1 MDKIWAKIYILGM
14 ILEKIS
20 KILDE
25 FKPKRKQDS
34 VAIMA
39 IKEAISAIRNGGWG
53 IGAILVDNQ
62 SGKIICRG
70 QNKTMRSDWHAE
82 MDLLNKFEDEHQ
94 DKKARKELLSQ
105 CTLITSLEPCPMCL
119 CRIIAA
125 RVGAVYYVAPDA
137 PGGMVH
143 LFNNLPDSWKELA
156 KDKIYAQ
163 ADCSD
168 ELVKIA
174 AEVFQFVLSDERK
187 KQYVK

>member
-1 MDKIWAKIYILGM
+1 MPFSTYKILYKIYNNLPKK
-14 ILEKIS
+14 LQSLKIYS
-20 KILDE
+20 I
-25 FKPKRKQDS
+25 
-34 VAIMA
+34 
-39 IKEAISAIRNGGWG
+39 
-53 IGAILVDNQ
+53 
-62 SGKIICRG
+62 
-70 QNKTMRSDWHAE
+70 
-82 MDLLNKFEDEHQ
+82 
-94 DKKARKELLSQ
+94 KKARKELLSQ

-163 ADCSD
+163 VDCSD

-187 KQYVK
+187 KQYLK